1 MKQLLI
7 DHWKTLKINGEDSI
21 SILWIL
27 DDIQVKFFI
36 VLSGFITIII
46 RLNEPFVI
54 KCIKNDAKKLKRS
67 CFRKK
72 EKANKPK

>member
-54 KCIKNDAKKLKRS
+54 KCI
-67 CFRKK
+67 
-72 EKANKPK
+72 